1 MTVRYQEEKLKKKKT
16 LINMTNTMP
25 RALNTSITLGAV
37 TAMKNTKTD
46 FVIMVWML
54 KNNSNYVYYILH
66 KEGRQFP

>member
-1 MTVRYQEEKLKKKKT
+1 
-16 LINMTNTMP
+16 MTNTMP

-54 KNNSNYVYYILH
+54 KNNSNYVYYILQ